1 MDVSA
6 VSSHTSSTPVSTT
19 NSETGTGETGFA
31 ALLQGAFPRLSM
43 TGQTNAALEKAMTG
57 SSPAMA
63 SSRMAGSD
71 NHTSQTQTASSWASS
86 SASDSRTSRGVQT
99 IAASTSSDRTSPPSR
114 TTSTSGTDKNTS
126 PGSGTETA
134 PPTDDALSDPIT
146 PVQSETASKDLDDD
160 AAASLPG
167 SEGET
172 APSSNALLNDAI
184 ALAPATPA
192 AEKPVSTAPPIQ
204 GQTSDG
210 IKPVQENAPAT
221 PAQLEAIPPE
231 AGDDSAAQLQKQLD
245 SAQKAA
251 TSESAPTAGTG
262 QAAGSGTV
270 AVRTESASNTAANTL
285 PAQSATDLA
294 PAAAVSGGEQ
304 AATDGNT
311 GGDAGKGGQSQSQ
324 TQASPTP
331 DIGRIALAASQPAQT
346 IAEPPSSSASGTQT
360 QTIQALSPTQG
371 TAAVGLAASGRLDAA
386 TATTTLASAARM
398 NPMDQIRVQIG
409 KSLAGGM
416 DSIHVRLHP
425 ESMGQVDIKLELK
438 GGQVTA
444 AVTADKPETLQLLK
458 NDAASLQQALK
469 DAGLDADSSSLSF
482 HLRGEQQDARTAQGN
497 SDGTILSDDE
507 SDEPIEAAISTLTD
521 ETADGLDIRV

>member
-19 NSETGTGETGFA
+19 DSETGTGETGFA

-43 TGQTNAALEKAMTG
+43 TSRTNATLEKAMTG

-63 SSRMAGSD
+63 SSRMANSD
-71 NHTSQTQTASSWASS
+71 NHISQTQTSSSWASS
-86 SASDSRTSRGVQT
+86 SASGSRASRGVQT
-99 IAASTSSDRTSPPSR
+99 NTAPTSSDRTTSP
-114 TTSTSGTDKNTS
+114 SGTDKNTS
-126 PGSGTETA
+126 STGSGTETA
-134 PPTDDALSDPIT
+134 PPTGDALSDPIA
-146 PVQSETASKDLDDD
+146 PVRSETASKDLDNDTAVPHPD
-160 AAASLPG
+160 

-172 APSSNALLNDAI
+172 ASSADALLNDAI

-192 AEKPVSTAPPIQ
+192 AEKPVSAAPLAQ

-221 PAQLEAIPPE
+221 PAQPEATPLEAN
-231 AGDDSAAQLQKQLD
+231 DDSAAQLQKQLD

-251 TSESAPTAGTG
+251 TSESAPTAGTS
-262 QAAGSGTV
+262 QAAAAGTA
-270 AVRTESASNTAANTL
+270 AVRTESASNSAANTL

-294 PAAAVSGGEQ
+294 PAAAVSGSEQ
-304 AATDGNT
+304 ATTDGNT
-311 GGDAGKGGQSQSQ
+311 GSDAGKGDQSQPQ
-324 TQASPTP
+324 TQASSTP
-331 DIGRIALAASQPAQT
+331 DIGRIALAASQPVQT
-346 IAEPPSSSASGTQT
+346 IAEPPTSSVSGTQT
-360 QTIQALSPTQG
+360 QTIQALSATQG
-371 TAAVGLAASGRLDAA
+371 TAAIGLAASGRLDAA

-482 HLRGEQQDARTAQGN
+482 HLRSQQQDARTAQGN
-497 SDGTILSDDE
+497 DDGTILSDDE